1 MNLKR
6 LPGENLKDYKI
17 RLCRN
22 KDEYGISFQD
32 IAALM
37 SEETGE
43 VKGESVYRKWWTYY
57 KEGYADAEK
66 NLLSSD
72 EVIEQYNEAR
82 VNAEKAMVRF
92 RDQRNEYNRVVRERA
107 REDTIAS
114 LLSEKLSEV
123 EPIQIQTM
131 PVRRDDDGFI
141 KEDDKDLIITLS
153 DIHYG
158 ANVKS
163 FWNIYNPEECKR
175 RLAYYLQQIEKIA
188 NKEQAMNCYVFEG
201 GDAISGKLHSQR
213 YTDVE
218 NLIEQ
223 VKNVSELISWF
234 VAQLSG
240 IFKNVYFLAVSGNH
254 SRLDPNKM
262 NAVKGEQ
269 LEEFIPWYVE
279 ARLQNL
285 PNVTVAKNEIDNTL
299 SYVKIRNKGYLLLHG
314 DKDKFSDVLKI
325 VNMVGGDVYSI
336 FMGHMHHNKIETVD
350 GYKVIMSGSVMGM
363 DDYTIDSRI
372 YGVAEQLVAVVDVHG
387 IVCYYDIPL
396 Q

>member
-285 PNVTVAKNEIDNTL
+285 PNVTVVKNEIDNTL

-350 GYKVIMSGSVMGM
+350 GYKVIMYGSVMGM
-363 DDYTIDSRI
+363 DDYNID
-372 YGVAEQLVAVVDVHG
+372 
-387 IVCYYDIPL
+387 
-396 Q
+396 